1 MFVPLAFYS
10 VLGRKVSADLAY
22 NLEMFHINNQENF
35 MLSTRLKEIGFFLI
49 WFATNNK
56 VSNL

>member
-10 VLGRKVSADLAY
+10 VLGRKVSADLTY

-49 WFATNNK
+49 
-56 VSNL
+56 